1 MMMMMMMMSST
12 PRDDDCIARVFAV
25 IIVPVVVVIFLMERD
40 ECENLSRHP
49 PINFFAKEEEL
60 RQNLHKIGSQ
70 TT

>member
-1 MMMMMMMMSST
+1 
-12 PRDDDCIARVFAV
+12 VFAV

-49 PINFFAKEEEL
+49 PINFFAKEEDL